1 MAVSIPDGTLLRG
14 LPSKKKDVSVSKLP
28 MATGVPDRLRRRRTL
43 FAYRC
48 EKMLR
53 RLRLLLRTFTP
64 VEEQILQLV
73 GDTLPDD
80 HRSLFYSQ
88 VKSINKVQRTLDWT
102 EINFYCMEFGKVR
115 WNPNLLFP
123 NRAEFE
129 IGTVDYRI
137 KGVRFATNLSAVGG
151 HIFSLVTRPN
161 IKPYCLDRIDEVEAV
176 TITGD
181 PGDRMSGIDINV
193 DFPPN
198 EFLQYIE
205 SAESPEVQG
214 WHILTLPEVYRVPL
228 PAGDF
233 LILGVRQG
241 EEYLMTPDKPEDSGV
256 YFIIVEDNKV
266 YRQTKSFR
274 KVLISWP
281 DRSLENKERTERNT
295 A

>member
-1 MAVSIPDGTLLRG
+1 
-14 LPSKKKDVSVSKLP
+14 
-28 MATGVPDRLRRRRTL
+28 
-43 FAYRC
+43 
-48 EKMLR
+48 
-53 RLRLLLRTFTP
+53 
-64 VEEQILQLV
+64 
-73 GDTLPDD
+73 
-80 HRSLFYSQ
+80 
-88 VKSINKVQRTLDWT
+88 
-102 EINFYCMEFGKVR
+102 
-115 WNPNLLFP
+115 
-123 NRAEFE
+123 
-129 IGTVDYRI
+129 
-137 KGVRFATNLSAVGG
+137 
-151 HIFSLVTRPN
+151 
-161 IKPYCLDRIDEVEAV
+161 
-176 TITGD
+176 
-181 PGDRMSGIDINV
+181 MSGIDINV